1 MKKVFSILMVAF
13 AMTAMVACG
22 DKNEGTENN
31 GGNNNGNGGNDT
43 PTSTIANT
51 KWHGV
56 KDLTEYN
63 MGSSEEW
70 VEFGTS
76 DVTYKYTA
84 TDNNDNTTNGEYR
97 GTYTFDEEQQNG
109 YMELTNVNNSS
120 ETLDHVPFEINEGAN
135 LVFESGVC
143 NPAVHILYKQQN

>member
-1 MKKVFSILMVAF
+1 MKKLFSILMVAF

-31 GGNNNGNGGNDT
+31 GGNDNGGGNNT
-43 PTSTIANT
+43 PTSEIANT
-51 KWHGV
+51 RWHGT

-63 MGSSEEW
+63 MGRSEEW

-76 DVTYKYTA
+76 DVTYRYTA

-97 GTYTFDEEQQNG
+97 GTYTYNEEQHNG
-109 YMELTNVNNSS
+109 YMELTNVSNAN
-120 ETLDHVPFEINEGAN
+120 ETLSHLPFEINEGVS
-135 LVFESGVC
+135 LVFNSGVC
-143 NPAVHILYKQQN
+143 NPAVQILHKQQN